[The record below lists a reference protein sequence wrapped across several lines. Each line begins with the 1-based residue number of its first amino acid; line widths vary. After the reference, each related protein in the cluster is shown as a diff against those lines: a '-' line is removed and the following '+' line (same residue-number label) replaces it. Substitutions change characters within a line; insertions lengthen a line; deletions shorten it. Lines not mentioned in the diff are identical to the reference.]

1 MITKNLA
8 NALSDIGFT
17 YADGEKSASAHCYA
31 VYGGY
36 LVSAYEDGG
45 KKKAYFSF
53 RFNENEENAIKRYD
67 MSEQF
72 SAETEEFEVTDYELG
87 EDGLKVV
94 CGGSIA
100 TFLKLIDK
108 CVSMLIEHDIKGV
121 EYCSSCGNKFG
132 KRKPKKVTYGCDE
145 HLMCERC
152 AIEALEEYN
161 NAKTESA
168 HKDARVL
175 PGIIGSALFALLG
188 SALFIAMYWWLCPA
202 VMGNGTSDIR
212 YIVCAAGA
220 VVAALAFVGYRLFCK
235 KISAAAYISVSVFSL
250 LFTAAGQ
257 YLGSVLLFLKINP
270 SGTVYPCSALSNKA
284 FWLIH
289 LRNTIPADAAD
300 QFADQSGVFYK
311 LLAISAMFAAVC
323 AAILLLSLR
332 DKSIARKEPLKVET
346 ISVASSGP
354 KEEPEDAE

>member
-8 NALSDIGFT
+8 NALTEIGFT
-17 YADGEKSASAHCYA
+17 YAGGEKTASSHCYA

-53 RFNENEENAIKRYD
+53 RFNENDENAIKRYD
-67 MSEQF
+67 MSEEF
-72 SAETEEFEVTDYELG
+72 SGETAEYEVTDYELG

-94 CGGSIA
+94 CSGSTA

-108 CVSMLIEHDIKGV
+108 CVSMLIDHDIKGID
-121 EYCSSCGNKFG
+121 YCSECGNKFG

-145 HLMCERC
+145 HLMCEHC
-152 AIEALEEYN
+152 AIDALEEYN
-161 NAKTESA
+161 NEKTESA

-175 PGIIGSALFALLG
+175 SGIIGSFVFGLLG
-188 SALFIAMYWWLCPA
+188 ALIYVALYWWLCPA
-202 VMGNGTSDIR
+202 IMGSGKSDIR
-212 YIVCAAGA
+212 YVLCAAGA
-220 VVAALAFVGYRLFCK
+220 LTALLAFIGYRLFCK

-250 LFTAAGQ
+250 LFTAFGQ
-257 YLGSVLLFLKINP
+257 YFGSVLLFLKINP
-270 SGTVYPCSALSNKA
+270 SNTAFPCSALSNKA

-289 LRNTIPADAAD
+289 LRNTIPDDAAE
-300 QFADQSGVFYK
+300 QFTDQSGMFYK
-311 LLAISAMFAAVC
+311 LLAISIMFAVVC

-332 DKSIARKEPLKVET
+332 DKSIAKREPLIVET
-346 ISVASSGP
+346 ISVSASDTN
-354 KEEPEDAE
+354 EPAEDPE